1 MMILNRIKLAVDRTI
16 AAFSVVVMIA
26 LVVCVVWQVFSR
38 YVLNQPSTLTDEL
51 ARFLMIWVGLLG
63 AAYTVGAQRH
73 LAIDLLTLML
83 SSRKQALLSV
93 IINLLI
99 FLFAGSVI
107 VTGGVK
113 LIEKTLSTAQVS
125 AAMQIPMGYVYL
137 ILPLTGIMMMFYA
150 LCFISNG
157 LKKHETFRSRSKL
170 MDSYIALTLFGSFFI
185 LVFIGVP
192 ISFSIGLATVGSMLL
207 MFPRDIAVITVAQ
220 RRRTDSITSRCW
232 LSPSL
237 SLPVP

>member
-1 MMILNRIKLAVDRTI
+1 
-16 AAFSVVVMIA
+16 
-26 LVVCVVWQVFSR
+26 
-38 YVLNQPSTLTDEL
+38 
-51 ARFLMIWVGLLG
+51 MIWVGLLG

-157 LKKHETFRSRSKL
+157 LKNMKHSE
-170 MDSYIALTLFGSFFI
+170 AG
-185 LVFIGVP
+185 
-192 ISFSIGLATVGSMLL
+192 AN
-207 MFPRDIAVITVAQ
+207 
-220 RRRTDSITSRCW
+220 
-232 LSPSL
+232 
-237 SLPVP
+237 

>member
-16 AAFSVVVMIA
+16 AAFSVAVMIA

-73 LAIDLLTLML
+73 LAIDLLAMTLPP
-83 SSRKQALLSV
+83 RRQALLSV

-99 FLFAGSVI
+99 FIFAGSVI

-113 LIEKTLSTAQVS
+113 LIEKNAVDLPGLSGNADPHGLRLSDPAVNRPHYDVLRS
-125 AAMQIPMGYVYL
+125 
-137 ILPLTGIMMMFYA
+137 MFCQQRA
-150 LCFISNG
+150 
-157 LKKHETFRSRSKL
+157 KKHEER
-170 MDSYIALTLFGSFFI
+170 
-185 LVFIGVP
+185 
-192 ISFSIGLATVGSMLL
+192 
-207 MFPRDIAVITVAQ
+207 
-220 RRRTDSITSRCW
+220 
-232 LSPSL
+232 
-237 SLPVP
+237 